1 MKHPTLRLYCRLL
14 AEAPLSVTGVRDPDE
29 IWRVHVEDALTALP
43 VLQRLHPTT
52 LVDVGSGGGS
62 PGIPLGLETGLP
74 TALLESRSGK
84 ADFLRS
90 VAGQIGGR
98 FDVVNE
104 RSESFARGRGRDA
117 YDLALARALAPPPVA
132 AELCLPLVRPGGH
145 VLLWT
150 AGLDTGPLEAA
161 ARRVAGELAEVV
173 ETGGTRAL
181 ALLRK
186 TGPTPPAYPRR
197 PGLARRRPLGPVPSP
212 V

>member
-1 MKHPTLRLYCRLL
+1 MKHPTLRLYCGLL

-43 VLQRLHPTT
+43 VVRRLHPAA
-52 LVDVGSGGGS
+52 LIDVGSGGGS

-74 TALLESRSGK
+74 TALLESRAGK

-90 VAGQIGGR
+90 VTARLGGP
-98 FDVVNE
+98 FEVVNE
-104 RSESFARGRGRDA
+104 RSETFARGAGRDA
-117 YDLALARALAPPPVA
+117 HDLALARALAEPPVA

-150 AGLDTGPLEAA
+150 AGLDAGRLDAA
-161 ARRVAGELAEVV
+161 ARRVAGELAEIV
-173 ETGGTRAL
+173 ETGGSRAL
-181 ALLRK
+181 AVLRK
-186 TGPTPPAYPRR
+186 TGATPQEYPRR
-197 PGLARRRPLGPVPSP
+197 PGLARRRPLGSVPSP